1 MLNYIIFLVVSL
13 VFFKLI
19 IENAKLKIQ
28 QKELF
33 AKSLQ
38 LVADKE
44 LLLQRIETK
53 QDSEDIEKT
62 EGFVKFLTQS
72 RDWAFSYIS
81 EVQDGIHKFKTDA
94 GPAIEYFDR
103 YGDAIWTPLT
113 DGMQKVSDAY
123 KDLSKLIPEDYE
135 RALDD
140 YGKID
145 K

>member
-53 QDSEDIEKT
+53 QDSEDIEI
-62 EGFVKFLTQS
+62 EQQS
-72 RDWAFSYIS
+72 KIS
-81 EVQDGIHKFKTDA
+81 DMEILHK
-94 GPAIEYFDR
+94 E
-103 YGDAIWTPLT
+103 LE
-113 DGMQKVSDAY
+113 MN
-123 KDLSKLIPEDYE
+123 
-135 RALDD
+135 
-140 YGKID
+140 
-145 K
+145 